1 MEIYN
6 SNEENLRKICKVVS
20 NNLSNYVVHFSSKFD
35 LVKRYK
41 LSIGSW
47 SEIYSISMIY
57 MSDLWYTQKLD
68 FEKLYYHINF
78 NIRFLRISLIFNTM
92 VNAIYQEIWKSKTR
106 LLRDFSRESR
116 DDRVA

>member
-1 MEIYN
+1 MKR
-6 SNEENLRKICKVVS
+6 NLF
-20 NNLSNYVVHFSSKFD
+20 NLNDLYVRF
-35 LVKRYK
+35 
-41 LSIGSW
+41 
-47 SEIYSISMIY
+47 MIY
-57 MSDLWYTQKLD
+57 VKKKKKEKLD

>member
-1 MEIYN
+1 MKR
-6 SNEENLRKICKVVS
+6 NLF
-20 NNLSNYVVHFSSKFD
+20 NLNDLYVRF
-35 LVKRYK
+35 
-41 LSIGSW
+41 
-47 SEIYSISMIY
+47 MIY
-57 MSDLWYTQKLD
+57 AKKKKKEKLD

>member
-1 MEIYN
+1 MKR
-6 SNEENLRKICKVVS
+6 NLF
-20 NNLSNYVVHFSSKFD
+20 NLNDLYVRF
-35 LVKRYK
+35 
-41 LSIGSW
+41 
-47 SEIYSISMIY
+47 MIY
-57 MSDLWYTQKLD
+57 AKKKKKEKFD

-92 VNAIYQEIWKSKTR
+92 VNAIYQEIWKSKTK

>member
-1 MEIYN
+1 MKR
-6 SNEENLRKICKVVS
+6 NLF
-20 NNLSNYVVHFSSKFD
+20 NLNDLYVRF
-35 LVKRYK
+35 
-41 LSIGSW
+41 
-47 SEIYSISMIY
+47 MIY
-57 MSDLWYTQKLD
+57 AKKKKKKEKLD